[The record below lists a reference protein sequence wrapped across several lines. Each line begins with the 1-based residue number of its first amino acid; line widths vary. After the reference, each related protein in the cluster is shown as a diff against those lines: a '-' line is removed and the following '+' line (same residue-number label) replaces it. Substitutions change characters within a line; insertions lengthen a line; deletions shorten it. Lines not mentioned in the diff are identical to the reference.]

1 MRGKIGKMST
11 GITLIMGVII
21 LAGCVTPSG
30 NYGDIAKPIMFGSVA
45 TIEWL
50 LANDEAMLRQVV
62 THNEQVERL
71 AK

>member
-1 MRGKIGKMST
+1 MKSKLLIL
-11 GITLIMGVII
+11 TLLSSAA

-30 NYGDIAKPIMFGSVA
+30 NYGDIAKPILFGSVE

-50 LANDEAMLRQVV
+50 AANDEAMLRQVV

>member
-1 MRGKIGKMST
+1 ML
-11 GITLIMGVII
+11 TLSSAVL

-50 LANDEAMLRQVV
+50 ATNDEAMLRQVV

>member
-1 MRGKIGKMST
+1 MALR
-11 GITLIMGVII
+11 ITAFSLLVN
-21 LAGCVTPSG
+21 LFLVGCVTPSG
-30 NYGDIAKPIMFGSVA
+30 NYGDIAKPILFGSVE

-50 LANDEAMLRQVV
+50 AANDEAMLRQVV

>member
-1 MRGKIGKMST
+1 ML
-11 GITLIMGVII
+11 TLSSAVL

-30 NYGDIAKPIMFGSVA
+30 NYGDIAKPIFFGSTA

-50 LANDEAMLRQVV
+50 AANDEAMLRQVV

-71 AK
+71 GK

>member
-1 MRGKIGKMST
+1 MKSKLLML
-11 GITLIMGVII
+11 TLSSAV
-21 LAGCVTPSG
+21 LLSGCVTPSG
-30 NYGDIAKPIMFGSVA
+30 NYGDIAKPILFGSTA

-50 LANDEAMLRQVV
+50 LVNDEAMLRQVV